1 MALQRPCRA
10 SAALLLAGVALAAV
24 VSAPTS
30 APAATAAT
38 VATTGDVISV
48 PVSFRV
54 ADTNTS
60 GLPCLSD
67 GAAYTVA
74 GHLTAPRATFASP
87 RASAVTMYLYGED
100 GGEWNW
106 RLTSMPAYDHAT
118 QMAKLGHASLTLDE
132 LGYGA
137 SGRPPDGNQTC
148 QGAEADV
155 THQIVQDLRRGAY
168 TMGTGAGV
176 SFAKVVLAGH
186 DVGAGVEQA
195 EAYSYRDVDALVVMT
210 FADQGFTPWIIE
222 RETMAANDFCTR
234 SPNGY
239 AHFVSSDEYRTLL
252 FHDADPQVIATTD
265 ALRNPNPCGN
275 IRSQPTNVAVD
286 TARLREITVPVLVVF
301 GNDDSL
307 IWTRQGEEQQAHN
320 YGSSDATTVFIA
332 DAAHYPMFE
341 RAAPTLRS
349 VLASWLE
356 AHGDPG

>member
-1 MALQRPCRA
+1 
-10 SAALLLAGVALAAV
+10 
-24 VSAPTS
+24 
-30 APAATAAT
+30 
-38 VATTGDVISV
+38 
-48 PVSFRV
+48 
-54 ADTNTS
+54 
-60 GLPCLSD
+60 
-67 GAAYTVA
+67 
-74 GHLTAPRATFASP
+74 
-87 RASAVTMYLYGED
+87 
-100 GGEWNW
+100 
-106 RLTSMPAYDHAT
+106 MPAYDHAT

-252 FHDADPQVIATTD
+252 FHDKYNRFQLTGTLKA
-265 ALRNPNPCGN
+265 
-275 IRSQPTNVAVD
+275 
-286 TARLREITVPVLVVF
+286 VPVAGGTPVLLGEGLF
-301 GNDDSL
+301 DS
-307 IWTRQGEEQQAHN
+307 TSPD
-320 YGSSDATTVFIA
+320 GSQVYLSSPV
-332 DAAHYPMFE
+332 AAYSTIRPRYMTAV
-341 RAAPTLRS
+341 RCAM
-349 VLASWLE
+349 
-356 AHGDPG
+356 